1 VLKVVVRGLLANKFR
16 LAGTALAVILG
27 VAFMAGTLVLT
38 DTIGKTFDDLFADV
52 YKDTDAVVRQEAAF
66 SAVQGSADV
75 RGRVDASVV
84 DTVRGVDGVA
94 EAEGNIQGY
103 ARLVD
108 KEGEPIGDPQTGA
121 PTYGGNWQE
130 SDALNPFEI
139 VAGAPPEAADDVV
152 IDKASADDAG
162 FRVGDP
168 ITVLGLGEPRQ
179 MTVSGIA
186 SFGTADSPGGAS
198 YGLFTT
204 ETAQEFVAEPA
215 KFDSVL
221 VVADSGV
228 SQQEITDRLAR
239 VVPDGTEVLTGQEIT
254 EESQSDLK
262 ENLSFFNTFILVF
275 AVVALL
281 VGSFIIFNT
290 FSITVAQRTRENA
303 LLRAIGASDRQ
314 VLGSVLGEAVIIAVL
329 ASIIGLG
336 AGIGVAALLKA
347 LLAGFGFE
355 LPGSGVVLTAQTVI
369 ISIVVGVVITLVA
382 ALSPARKA
390 GRVPPV
396 AAMRDVAVGST
407 GYGSKLRIAVGVVML
422 GLGVASLLGGLFGG
436 GGSALA
442 LVGLGVLLVFFG
454 VSVLGR
460 TVALPLSRAIGALLP
475 RLRGITGN
483 LARENAM
490 RNPKRTAATASALMI
505 GVALIGFISILAA
518 STRTSINASIDKAF
532 TSDFVVNPG
541 TFGIGG
547 LDPQLAERVNDLPEV
562 EAASGVRFGAVEI
575 DGSTEEV
582 LGVDPASTFEL
593 VDVERLQGSPDDL
606 GRDAIA
612 VFEDV
617 ADEDGL
623 AIGDTVQVNFKDT
636 GVQPLRVVM
645 IYGEDEPAGDY
656 LIGRAAYEANFAEQF
671 DTFVFVRKA
680 ADVEAGQ
687 ALAAVQR
694 VADNFPGAD
703 VQDRTG
709 FKEDLTEPVNQ
720 ILGLVYALLALAVV
734 IALLGIG
741 NTLALSILERTR
753 EVGLLRSV
761 GMTRSQLRS
770 TIRWESVIIALQGTL
785 LGILIGIFF
794 GWALVRAL
802 RDEGI
807 DQFTV
812 PFGTLLIVI
821 VLAALAGVVAA
832 VLPARRAAKLDVLRA
847 IVAE

>member
-1 VLKVVVRGLLANKFR
+1 
-16 LAGTALAVILG
+16 
-27 VAFMAGTLVLT
+27 
-38 DTIGKTFDDLFADV
+38 
-52 YKDTDAVVRQEAAF
+52 
-66 SAVQGSADV
+66 
-75 RGRVDASVV
+75 
-84 DTVRGVDGVA
+84 
-94 EAEGNIQGY
+94 
-103 ARLVD
+103 
-108 KEGEPIGDPQTGA
+108 
-121 PTYGGNWQE
+121 
-130 SDALNPFEI
+130 
-139 VAGAPPEAADDVV
+139 
-152 IDKASADDAG
+152 
-162 FRVGDP
+162 
-168 ITVLGLGEPRQ
+168 
-179 MTVSGIA
+179 
-186 SFGTADSPGGAS
+186 
-198 YGLFTT
+198 
-204 ETAQEFVAEPA
+204 
-215 KFDSVL
+215 
-221 VVADSGV
+221 
-228 SQQEITDRLAR
+228 
-239 VVPDGTEVLTGQEIT
+239 
-254 EESQSDLK
+254 
-262 ENLSFFNTFILVF
+262 
-275 AVVALL
+275 
-281 VGSFIIFNT
+281 
-290 FSITVAQRTRENA
+290 
-303 LLRAIGASDRQ
+303 
-314 VLGSVLGEAVIIAVL
+314 
-329 ASIIGLG
+329 
-336 AGIGVAALLKA
+336 
-347 LLAGFGFE
+347 
-355 LPGSGVVLTAQTVI
+355 
-369 ISIVVGVVITLVA
+369 
-382 ALSPARKA
+382 
-390 GRVPPV
+390 
-396 AAMRDVAVGST
+396 
-407 GYGSKLRIAVGVVML
+407 ML

-547 LDPQLAERVNDLPEV
+547 LDP
-562 EAASGVRFGAVEI
+562 G
-575 DGSTEEV
+575 
-582 LGVDPASTFEL
+582 
-593 VDVERLQGSPDDL
+593 LQGSPDDL

-612 VFEDV
+612 VFEEV

-694 VADNFPGAD
+694 VADDFPGAE

>member
-1 VLKVVVRGLLANKFR
+1 
-16 LAGTALAVILG
+16 
-27 VAFMAGTLVLT
+27 
-38 DTIGKTFDDLFADV
+38 
-52 YKDTDAVVRQEAAF
+52 
-66 SAVQGSADV
+66 
-75 RGRVDASVV
+75 
-84 DTVRGVDGVA
+84 
-94 EAEGNIQGY
+94 
-103 ARLVD
+103 
-108 KEGEPIGDPQTGA
+108 
-121 PTYGGNWQE
+121 
-130 SDALNPFEI
+130 
-139 VAGAPPEAADDVV
+139 
-152 IDKASADDAG
+152 
-162 FRVGDP
+162 
-168 ITVLGLGEPRQ
+168 
-179 MTVSGIA
+179 
-186 SFGTADSPGGAS
+186 
-198 YGLFTT
+198 
-204 ETAQEFVAEPA
+204 
-215 KFDSVL
+215 
-221 VVADSGV
+221 
-228 SQQEITDRLAR
+228 

-694 VADNFPGAD
+694 VADDFPGAE

>member
-1 VLKVVVRGLLANKFR
+1 
-16 LAGTALAVILG
+16 
-27 VAFMAGTLVLT
+27 
-38 DTIGKTFDDLFADV
+38 
-52 YKDTDAVVRQEAAF
+52 
-66 SAVQGSADV
+66 
-75 RGRVDASVV
+75 
-84 DTVRGVDGVA
+84 
-94 EAEGNIQGY
+94 
-103 ARLVD
+103 
-108 KEGEPIGDPQTGA
+108 
-121 PTYGGNWQE
+121 
-130 SDALNPFEI
+130 
-139 VAGAPPEAADDVV
+139 
-152 IDKASADDAG
+152 
-162 FRVGDP
+162 
-168 ITVLGLGEPRQ
+168 
-179 MTVSGIA
+179 
-186 SFGTADSPGGAS
+186 
-198 YGLFTT
+198 
-204 ETAQEFVAEPA
+204 
-215 KFDSVL
+215 

-694 VADNFPGAD
+694 VADDFPGAE

>member
-1 VLKVVVRGLLANKFR
+1 
-16 LAGTALAVILG
+16 
-27 VAFMAGTLVLT
+27 
-38 DTIGKTFDDLFADV
+38 
-52 YKDTDAVVRQEAAF
+52 
-66 SAVQGSADV
+66 
-75 RGRVDASVV
+75 
-84 DTVRGVDGVA
+84 
-94 EAEGNIQGY
+94 
-103 ARLVD
+103 
-108 KEGEPIGDPQTGA
+108 
-121 PTYGGNWQE
+121 
-130 SDALNPFEI
+130 
-139 VAGAPPEAADDVV
+139 
-152 IDKASADDAG
+152 
-162 FRVGDP
+162 
-168 ITVLGLGEPRQ
+168 
-179 MTVSGIA
+179 
-186 SFGTADSPGGAS
+186 
-198 YGLFTT
+198 
-204 ETAQEFVAEPA
+204 
-215 KFDSVL
+215 
-221 VVADSGV
+221 
-228 SQQEITDRLAR
+228 
-239 VVPDGTEVLTGQEIT
+239 
-254 EESQSDLK
+254 
-262 ENLSFFNTFILVF
+262 
-275 AVVALL
+275 
-281 VGSFIIFNT
+281 
-290 FSITVAQRTRENA
+290 
-303 LLRAIGASDRQ
+303 
-314 VLGSVLGEAVIIAVL
+314 
-329 ASIIGLG
+329 
-336 AGIGVAALLKA
+336 
-347 LLAGFGFE
+347 
-355 LPGSGVVLTAQTVI
+355 
-369 ISIVVGVVITLVA
+369 
-382 ALSPARKA
+382 
-390 GRVPPV
+390 
-396 AAMRDVAVGST
+396 
-407 GYGSKLRIAVGVVML
+407 
-422 GLGVASLLGGLFGG
+422 
-436 GGSALA
+436 
-442 LVGLGVLLVFFG
+442 
-454 VSVLGR
+454 
-460 TVALPLSRAIGALLP
+460 
-475 RLRGITGN
+475 
-483 LARENAM
+483 
-490 RNPKRTAATASALMI
+490 
-505 GVALIGFISILAA
+505 
-518 STRTSINASIDKAF
+518 
-532 TSDFVVNPG
+532 
-541 TFGIGG
+541 
-547 LDPQLAERVNDLPEV
+547 
-562 EAASGVRFGAVEI
+562 VEI

-694 VADNFPGAD
+694 VADDFPGAE

-807 DQFTV
+807 DRFTV

>member
-1 VLKVVVRGLLANKFR
+1 VLKVMVRGLLANKFR

-66 SAVQGSADV
+66 GGVQGSADV
-75 RGRVDASVV
+75 RGRIDESLV
-84 DTVRGVDGVA
+84 DTVRDVDGVA
-94 EAEGNIQGY
+94 DAEGSIQGY

-121 PTYGGNWQE
+121 PTYGGNWLE
-130 SDALNPFEI
+130 SDELNPFTI
-139 VAGAPPEAADDVV
+139 VAGAPPEAGDDVV

-162 FRVGDP
+162 FEVGDP

-186 SFGTADSPGGAS
+186 TFGTADSPGGSS

-204 ETAQEFVAEPA
+204 ATAQEFVAEPG
-215 KFDSVL
+215 KFDSAL
-221 VVADSGV
+221 VVAETGI
-228 SQQEITDRLAR
+228 SQADIKARLAG
-239 VVPDGTEVLTGQEIT
+239 VVPDGAEVLTGQEIT

-262 ENLSFFNTFILVF
+262 DNLAFFNTFLLVF

-329 ASIIGLG
+329 ASVIGLG
-336 AGIGVAALLKA
+336 VGIGVAGLLKA

-355 LPGSGVVLTAQTVI
+355 LPGSGIVLTPRTVI
-369 ISIVVGVVITLVA
+369 ISIVVGVVITLIA

-407 GYGSKLRIAVGVVML
+407 GYGSKLRMIVGAVLL

-436 GGSALA
+436 GSSALV

-460 TVALPLSRAIGALLP
+460 TIALPLSRAIGAALP
-475 RLRGITGN
+475 RLRGVTGN

-541 TFGIGG
+541 TFGVGG
-547 LDPQLAERVNDLPEV
+547 LDPELAARIDGLPEV

-575 DGSTEEV
+575 GGSTEQV
-582 LGVDPASTFEL
+582 LGVDPASTFDL
-593 VDVERLQGSPDDL
+593 VDVEPLQGSPDDL
-606 GRDAIA
+606 GRDAIGI
-612 VFEDV
+612 FEDV
-617 ADEDGL
+617 ADEDDL
-623 AIGDTVQVNFKDT
+623 ALGDTVDVTFKDT
-636 GVQPLRVVM
+636 GVQPLRVAM
-645 IYGEDEPAGDY
+645 IYGEDQPAGNY
-656 LIGRAAYEANFAEQF
+656 LIGRSAYEANFAEQY

-680 ADVEAGQ
+680 PGASSAE

-694 VADNFPGAD
+694 EAKAFPGAE
-703 VQDRTG
+703 VNDRTG

-720 ILGLVYALLALAVV
+720 ILGLVYALLALAVL

-770 TIRWESVIIALQGTL
+770 TIRWESVVIAVQGTL
-785 LGILIGIFF
+785 LGIVIGIFF

-812 PFGTLLIVI
+812 PYGTLLIVV